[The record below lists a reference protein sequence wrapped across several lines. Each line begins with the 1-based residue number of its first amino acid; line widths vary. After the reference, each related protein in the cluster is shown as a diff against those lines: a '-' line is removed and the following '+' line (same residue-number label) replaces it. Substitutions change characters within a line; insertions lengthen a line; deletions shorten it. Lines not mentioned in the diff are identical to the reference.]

1 MLFIIFSILL
11 ILPIL
16 QGIGSFVQKKI
27 RLWEGISGEI
37 SLGMIAISIVLSIV
51 AFFQPINSI
60 IEIIIF
66 AIGIFLF
73 LFQKN
78 YLSLWKFI
86 NNNYLLFS
94 TISLII
100 CFLGSFAPFILDH
113 FGYYQ
118 PSILWISEIGLT
130 RGISNLDLLLG
141 QMSIWHILQA
151 GFSHFSDPYLKINII
166 LLISY
171 LIYLIE
177 KKSYIHL
184 LFFPILFLFGQSP
197 SPDLPVIV
205 FSLILLNEIID
216 KNENINGLFTL
227 SIFIFMI
234 KPTAV
239 WVVIFTFLYGIFCFK
254 FTFKWIWVGTF
265 LMGLFIFKNIW
276 LFGYPIFPMNILDLG
291 VSWKPNPELM
301 RDSAEIAIS
310 KTYDMQ
316 YSYQEIMQFST
327 YDYIKN
333 WFLLS
338 GIKGKIHTL
347 FILSLLTMLIFSIR
361 ANKKIFYLLSF
372 SIIIKSTI
380 VLLFSAQYRFFIE
393 IFFVVFFILL
403 YQKISNK
410 LILSVFFGGTIIV
423 GSILS
428 QPSLIRK
435 HIPSFRLGE
444 FMSGFLPSQLIKPH
458 VYHLNNYE
466 THKIGNLTFHFTR
479 VSDFSFDTPPPSISI
494 SFLWLYLKFG
504 IFPQQNTENIRDGI
518 YWRKLTK
525 KEKQQLEDILTYN
538 KKKRLP

>member
-1 MLFIIFSILL
+1 
-11 ILPIL
+11 
-16 QGIGSFVQKKI
+16 
-27 RLWEGISGEI
+27 
-37 SLGMIAISIVLSIV
+37 
-51 AFFQPINSI
+51 
-60 IEIIIF
+60 
-66 AIGIFLF
+66 
-73 LFQKN
+73 
-78 YLSLWKFI
+78 
-86 NNNYLLFS
+86 
-94 TISLII
+94 
-100 CFLGSFAPFILDH
+100 
-113 FGYYQ
+113 
-118 PSILWISEIGLT
+118 
-130 RGISNLDLLLG
+130 
-141 QMSIWHILQA
+141 
-151 GFSHFSDPYLKINII
+151 
-166 LLISY
+166 
-171 LIYLIE
+171 
-177 KKSYIHL
+177 
-184 LFFPILFLFGQSP
+184 
-197 SPDLPVIV
+197 
-205 FSLILLNEIID
+205 
-216 KNENINGLFTL
+216 
-227 SIFIFMI
+227 MI

-239 WVVIFTFLYGIFCFK
+239 WVVIFTFLYGIFYFK
-254 FTFKWIWVGTF
+254 FTFKWIWIGTF

-347 FILSLLTMLIFSIR
+347 FILSLLTMLIFSIK

-458 VYHLNNYE
+458 VYRLNNYE

-494 SFLWLYLKFG
+494 SFLWLYLKFE

-525 KEKQQLEDILTYN
+525 KEKKQLEDILTYN

>member
-1 MLFIIFSILL
+1 
-11 ILPIL
+11 
-16 QGIGSFVQKKI
+16 
-27 RLWEGISGEI
+27 
-37 SLGMIAISIVLSIV
+37 
-51 AFFQPINSI
+51 
-60 IEIIIF
+60 
-66 AIGIFLF
+66 
-73 LFQKN
+73 
-78 YLSLWKFI
+78 
-86 NNNYLLFS
+86 
-94 TISLII
+94 
-100 CFLGSFAPFILDH
+100 
-113 FGYYQ
+113 
-118 PSILWISEIGLT
+118 
-130 RGISNLDLLLG
+130 
-141 QMSIWHILQA
+141 
-151 GFSHFSDPYLKINII
+151 
-166 LLISY
+166 
-171 LIYLIE
+171 
-177 KKSYIHL
+177 
-184 LFFPILFLFGQSP
+184 
-197 SPDLPVIV
+197 
-205 FSLILLNEIID
+205 
-216 KNENINGLFTL
+216 
-227 SIFIFMI
+227 MI

-239 WVVIFTFLYGIFCFK
+239 WVVIFTFLYGIFYFK

-338 GIKGKIHTL
+338 GIKGNIHTL

-410 LILSVFFGGTIIV
+410 LILSVFFGGTIII

-435 HIPSFRLGE
+435 HI
-444 FMSGFLPSQLIKPH
+444 
-458 VYHLNNYE
+458 YE
-466 THKIGNLTFHFTR
+466 GI
-479 VSDFSFDTPPPSISI
+479 SPISI
-494 SFLWLYLKFG
+494 DKTACLSLK
-504 IFPQQNTENIRDGI
+504 QLRDA
-518 YWRKLTK
+518 
-525 KEKQQLEDILTYN
+525 
-538 KKKRLP
+538 